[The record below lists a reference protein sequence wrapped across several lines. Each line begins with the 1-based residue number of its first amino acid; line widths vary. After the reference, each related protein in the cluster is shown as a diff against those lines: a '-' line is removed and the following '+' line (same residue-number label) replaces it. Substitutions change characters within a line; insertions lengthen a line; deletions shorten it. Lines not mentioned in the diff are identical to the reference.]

1 MSLPVLS
8 FGSASRPL
16 SPCRIPETI
25 IGMNLKDAQQLLSG
39 TGKLI
44 QIVKIGDRVTPDYN
58 RNRLRVGVD
67 ADGMVRAFYC
77 G

>member
-1 MSLPVLS
+1 MSMS
-8 FGSASRPL
+8 FGSL
-16 SPCRIPETI
+16 SPSGIPEII

-44 QIVKIGDRVTPDYN
+44 QVVKIGDRVTPDHN

-67 ADGMVRAFYC
+67 ADGKVRAFYC